1 MLVYCFKVALFY
13 NKRTYRNIE
22 ILESQSL
29 HDLHESIFNAFDRYD
44 EHLYSFYITR
54 EAIRNPRNIINYP
67 EYTDPINL
75 EDNSIYGSFFDDD
88 KKHNAHEMKIGEL
101 NINVKDKIYY
111 LFDFGDMWWHELTLS
126 EIGAADKS
134 KIYPKIKKKIGESP
148 DQYFLEDEDDLIQ

>member
-1 MLVYCFKVALFY
+1 MLIYCFKVALFY

-54 EAIRNPRNIINYP
+54 KAIRNPRNIINFP

-75 EDNSIYGSFFDDD
+75 EDNSIYGSFFEDD
-88 KKHNAHEMKIGEL
+88 KKYNAHEMKIGDL
-101 NINVKDKIYY
+101 NINAKDKIYY

-126 EIGAADKS
+126 KIGDADIS
-134 KIYPKIKKKIGESP
+134 KIYPNIIKKVGESP
-148 DQYFLEDEDDLIQ
+148 DQYFLEDEDDLV